1 MYDLSVR
8 FDRKEFGNVNMVKK
22 KKSQD
27 ECVA

>member
-8 FDRKEFGNVNMVKK
+8 FDRKEFGIVNVVK